1 MGEYT
6 MTKALYFPH
15 TDIGSPVIIKNALLL
30 WDGIETIIDSTDV
43 KIEEKVTCLVEAIL
57 VRAQR

>member
-1 MGEYT
+1 